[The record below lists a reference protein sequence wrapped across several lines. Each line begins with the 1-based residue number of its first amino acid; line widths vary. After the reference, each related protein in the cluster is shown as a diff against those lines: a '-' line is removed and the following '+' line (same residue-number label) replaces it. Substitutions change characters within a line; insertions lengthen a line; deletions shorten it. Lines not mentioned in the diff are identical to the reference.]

1 MATIETKDNVKADLA
16 LMGSLK
22 SEKDRNAAIDKFEI
36 GASDSTLNRRIAVY
50 MWGVGKASG
59 GNEPAPIDGYLKTIN
74 SKMRGG
80 STGRTILSDKSVGTY
95 NSYYANF
102 AALGF
107 VKGWDT
113 TSVLVWILDNVKGKY
128 STRGAFMKDVYSLT
142 EEPSE
147 EKLATMWKASQDA
160 PKLDGKASAIV
171 KAGTALAK
179 EPAFKQTLLGNAN
192 VKTAYQK
199 MVLAMNAFEAAVKA
213 TGGSASDDDDDFL
226 KEIMADAA

>member
-1 MATIETKDNVKADLA
+1 MATIDTKDLIKSDLA
-16 LMGSLK
+16 LMGALK
-22 SEKDRNAAIDKFEI
+22 NDKDRNAAIDKFEI
-36 GASDSTLNRRIAVY
+36 GASDTTLNRRIAVF
-50 MWGVGKASG
+50 MWGVGKAST
-59 GNEPAPIDGYLKTIN
+59 GNAPAPIDGYLKTIN

-80 STGRTILSDKSVGTY
+80 STGRAILSDKSVGTY

-142 EEPSE
+142 EEPDE
-147 EKLATMWKASQDA
+147 ATLTSMWKDAQDA

-171 KAGTALAK
+171 KAGKAIAS
-179 EPAFKQTLLGNAN
+179 EPAFKDAILGNAA
-192 VKTAYQK
+192 VKAAYQK
-199 MVLAMNAFEAAVKA
+199 MVLAEAAFEAAVKSS
-213 TGGSASDDDDDFL
+213 GGNTSDDDESFL
-226 KEIMADAA
+226 SEVMKDAA